1 MMQNNLNTISF
12 YDYHPIQASLH
23 DEVLRGLN
31 QPVRSIPPK
40 FFYDERGSQLFDGIC
55 NTREYYPTRTE
66 INILERNINEISK
79 CIGSACILVEPGS
92 GSSEKVRMLLDD
104 VRPNAYVPMDISKDY
119 LLAAAEQLALEYPW
133 LDIHATCVDF
143 TKTMTVP
150 LSDSDSRT
158 VAFFPGSS
166 IGNFEPLDA
175 VRFLKNI
182 AKMVQPHGG
191 FLIGVDLKK
200 EPAILNAAYN
210 DNQGVTAEFNLNLLH
225 RINRELSADIDVN
238 KFEHRAFYNESQSR
252 IEMHLVSNQTQ
263 EIHINGDTFHFKEGE
278 SIHTENS
285 YKYSVDEF
293 KGLARQAGFGLVN
306 VWTDESR
313 LFSVHYYQILD

>member
-1 MMQNNLNTISF
+1 
-12 YDYHPIQASLH
+12 
-23 DEVLRGLN
+23 
-31 QPVRSIPPK
+31 
-40 FFYDERGSQLFDGIC
+40 
-55 NTREYYPTRTE
+55 
-66 INILERNINEISK
+66 
-79 CIGSACILVEPGS
+79 VEPGS

-104 VRPNAYVPMDISKDY
+104 VRPHAYVPMDISKDY

-133 LDIHATCVDF
+133 LDIHAACIDF

-150 LSDSDSRT
+150 VSDSDSRT

-166 IGNFEPLDA
+166 IGNFEPRDA

-182 AKMVQPHGG
+182 AAMVKPHGG

-200 EPAILNAAYN
+200 EAAILNAAYN
-210 DNQGVTAEFNLNLLH
+210 DSQGVTAEFNLNLLH
-225 RINRELSADIDVN
+225 RINRELDADIDVN
-238 KFEHRAFYNESQSR
+238 KFEHRAFYNEFQSR
-252 IEMHLVSNQTQ
+252 IEMHLVSNKNQ

-293 KGLARQAGFGLVN
+293 KSLARQAGFGLLN
-306 VWTDESR
+306 VWTDESQ
-313 LFSVHYYQILD
+313 LFSVQYYQILD